1 MKPFLELTDVKK
13 RYRMGGMDVSALAG
27 ISLRVARAELV
38 VITGDSGAGKTTLL
52 NLLGGMDSVSGGE
65 IVVDGRRISGLNMR
79 ELARYRREAVGFV
92 FQFYNLMPNLTALE
106 NVMLAQQISRMPQ
119 DALSVLGQV
128 GLAARGNHYPAQLS
142 GGEQQRV
149 AVARAL
155 AKRPKLLLC
164 DEPTGA
170 LDEAT
175 GRAVLALIRDACKAA
190 GTTAVIVTHNAA
202 LAAMADRAV
211 YLRSGKAVRVL
222 VNEHPLALEQITW

>member
-38 VITGDSGAGKTTLL
+38 VITGASGAGKTTLL

-79 ELARYRREAVGFV
+79 ELVRYRREAVGFV

-128 GLAARGNHYPAQLS
+128 GLAARGTIIPPSFPAANS
-142 GGEQQRV
+142 S
-149 AVARAL
+149 A
-155 AKRPKLLLC
+155 
-164 DEPTGA
+164 
-170 LDEAT
+170 
-175 GRAVLALIRDACKAA
+175 
-190 GTTAVIVTHNAA
+190 
-202 LAAMADRAV
+202 
-211 YLRSGKAVRVL
+211 
-222 VNEHPLALEQITW
+222 